1 MTCSFHYLTNALYN
15 TIIRYLF
22 KRKYF
27 MNPSRVYVGVDLAA
41 ISDNVKSIMNKVG
54 PDVKVMAVIKTDGY
68 GHGAVAIAHALNE
81 IGVYSFAVAT
91 IDEARELRA
100 SGIRNPILILGYV
113 FPNDL
118 QDVIDYNVT
127 STVFSYDSAKMISD
141 YAAKRGKVAKIH
153 IKLDTGMGRIGF
165 VPGEESAAEIKRI
178 FDLKNI
184 EVEGVFT
191 HFATA
196 DEADLGPSKAQAKLF
211 EDFVNSLEA
220 DGYFFKIRHI
230 CNSAGVLVMDGNYDN
245 MVRAGII
252 IYGLRPSAEVKC
264 DIDLKPALELVSH
277 VAYVQEVGAGFTVS
291 YGSTYTTS
299 GKTKI
304 ATIPVGY
311 GDGYPRSLSN
321 KGRVIVNGCYAPI
334 IGRVC
339 MDQFMVDVTDVPDVK
354 QGDEVIL
361 IGKQGDCEITVD
373 EIADIAGTINYEI
386 VCGINKRVPRIFRY

>member
-41 ISDNVKSIMNKVG
+41 ISDNVKSIMKKVG

-165 VPGEESAAEIKRI
+165 VPGDESAAEIKRI

-277 VAYVQEVGAGFTVS
+277 VAYIKEVGAGFTVS

>member
-277 VAYVQEVGAGFTVS
+277 VAYVKEVGAGFTVS

>member
-41 ISDNVKSIMNKVG
+41 ISDNVKSIMKKVG

-277 VAYVQEVGAGFTVS
+277 VAYVKDVGAGFTVS

-339 MDQFMVDVTDVPDVK
+339 MDQFMVDVTAVPDVK

>member
-1 MTCSFHYLTNALYN
+1 
-15 TIIRYLF
+15 
-22 KRKYF
+22 

-41 ISDNVKSIMNKVG
+41 ISDNIQKIKDRVG
-54 PDVKVMAVIKTDGY
+54 PDVKVLAVVKTDGY
-68 GHGAVAIAHALNE
+68 GHGAVAMAHVLNE
-81 IGVYSFAVAT
+81 IGVYAFAVAT
-91 IDEARELRA
+91 IDEARELRV

-127 STVFSYDSAKMISD
+127 STVFSLESAKMIAD

-165 VPGEESAAEIKRI
+165 VPSEDSKREIKEI
-178 FDLKNI
+178 FELPNI
-184 EVEGVFT
+184 EVEGVFS

-196 DEADLGPSKAQAKLF
+196 DEADLTFANSQAELF
-211 EDFVNSLEA
+211 ENFVDELEK
-220 DGYFFKIRHI
+220 DGYHFAIRHI
-230 CNSAGVLVMDGNYDN
+230 CNSAGVLAMNEHYDN

-252 IYGLRPSAEVKC
+252 IYGLMPSNEVHNR
-264 DIDLKPALELVSH
+264 DEIDLTPALELVSH
-277 VAYVQEVGAGFTVS
+277 VAYVKEVDADFAVS
-291 YGSTYTTS
+291 YGSTYKTT

-311 GDGYPRSLSN
+311 GDGYPRALSN
-321 KGRVIVNGCYAPI
+321 KGRVLINGTYAPI

-339 MDQFMVDVTDVPDVK
+339 MDQFMVDVTNVPNCK

-361 IGKQGDCEITVD
+361 IGRQGEDEISVD
-373 EIADIAGTINYEI
+373 EVAAKAGTINYEI
-386 VCGINKRVPRIFRY
+386 ICGINKRVPRIYRY

>member
-1 MTCSFHYLTNALYN
+1 
-15 TIIRYLF
+15 
-22 KRKYF
+22 

-41 ISDNVKSIMNKVG
+41 ISDNVKSIMKKVG

-277 VAYVQEVGAGFTVS
+277 VAYVKEVGAGFTVS

-339 MDQFMVDVTDVPDVK
+339 MDQFMVDVTAVPDVK